1 MRRLSILV
9 CMFMLMG
16 VIIGI
21 NHSQAHAAARDFS
34 YYTNDDGTLTIDGYG
49 ASGFSRKV
57 KIPKKI
63 KGKKVTRIAERTFYL
78 NTRIKSLIIPEGILE
93 IEDWSFA
100 SMPNLRKISFPQS
113 VRSMSKL
120 CGIGYYS
127 EASEAPVITISC
139 VKGSKAFRICRKSF
153 SHQKL
158 KVRKS
163 KKGPLYFK
171 PNGGKCSTVF
181 KLVKKKGKYGKLPKA
196 KRAGYKFLGWYTKKS
211 GGKRVKAKTKYK
223 KKTLYAHWKLTNPV
237 ATLKAPSYYSG
248 GSTWDC
254 IYFGSYYQ
262 KNMTAREKI
271 KWRVLSIKGKEALLV
286 SDSALDARRYS
297 EKSNYGITWKNCT
310 LRSWLNGYGANQN
323 IDQIDYSRNSFINTA
338 FTEAQR
344 AMIKNTTL
352 ENKSMATL
360 VPELKTSPYVQVGT
374 WAGDGE
380 NTTDKIFLLSYK
392 DIKNRKYGF
401 HSIDNEDIVE
411 LLRSDDDVNRKLSAT
426 AYAKSKM
433 GQVKNTC
440 WYIRNMSA
448 SSMAAG
454 IYTNDGMVKRL
465 ADISGSPSYIRPAL
479 KVNLSNT
486 KQWSLAGTVK
496 AK

>member
-1 MRRLSILV
+1 MKRLGIFV
-9 CMFMLMG
+9 WMFVLASVFIG
-16 VIIGI
+16 V
-21 NHSQAHAAARDFS
+21 NCTQAHAAARDFS

-63 KGKKVTRIAERTFYL
+63 KGKKVTRIAEQTFYL
-78 NTRIKSLIIPEGILE
+78 NTRVKTLIIPEGILE
-93 IEDWSFA
+93 IEDWSFS

-139 VKGSKAFRICRKSF
+139 VKGSKAFRVCRKSF

-158 KVRKS
+158 KVRTS

-237 ATLKAPSYYSG
+237 ATLKAPSYDSG

-262 KNMTAREKI
+262 GSTTAKEKI

-297 EKSNYGITWKNCT
+297 EKSHYAITWKNCT
-310 LRSWLNGYGANQN
+310 LRSWLNGYGATQN
-323 IDQIDYSRNSFINTA
+323 IDQLDYSSNNFIDTA
-338 FTEAQR
+338 FTEAQK
-344 AMIKNTTL
+344 AMLQNTTL

-360 VPELKTSPYVQVGT
+360 VPELKTSSNVQVST
-374 WAGDGE
+374 WAENGE
-380 NTTDKIFLLSYK
+380 STTDKIFLLSYD

-401 HSIDNEDIVE
+401 HSIYNEDLVE
-411 LLRSDDDVNRKLSAT
+411 WLRSDNDVNRKLSAT
-426 AYAKSKM
+426 AYAKSKLE
-433 GQVKNTC
+433 QTKNTC

-448 SSMAAG
+448 ASMATG
-454 IYTNDGMVKRL
+454 VFMDNGMIKQL
-465 ADISGSPSYIRPAL
+465 AYASESPYYIRPAL
-479 KVNLSNT
+479 KVNLSDA
-486 KQWSLAGTVK
+486 KQWSLAGTVT